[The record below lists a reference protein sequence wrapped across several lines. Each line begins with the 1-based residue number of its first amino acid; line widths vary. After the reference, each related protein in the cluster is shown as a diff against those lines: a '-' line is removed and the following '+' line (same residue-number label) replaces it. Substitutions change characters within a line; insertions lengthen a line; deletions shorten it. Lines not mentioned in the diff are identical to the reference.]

1 MKTLRLS
8 GLLLFSMLAFF
19 VASCGGDSSDDSGS
33 GGGSGNLTPPKYES
47 SSALYSI
54 TDANSAYK
62 SVEFTASGNYVVTMK
77 HAPKVPRRIAAM
89 NQFRF
94 GFIPQHA
101 GMTRNVIDDDIIY
114 GTYTKNGDTYEL
126 EGFGTIVVNGGGSS
140 AVSLDITTTN
150 GTKVTVGAQQQQQ
163 YSSSTKTNMLCRT
176 WKMGKVALHVAIP
189 GYPAFDQTYNSW
201 ADFVRGYLKM
211 EGYEEGSP
219 YYESIYKEMMEE
231 SPNQVIFTKS
241 GTYVV
246 FYSNKTLGVST
257 WKWVDE
263 NAGKARYSW
272 DYQSINDPNE
282 SGAINIDFV
291 GNQLV
296 ITEFL
301 GDEYDNPDDYDD
313 DEIYVEGTIKWYL
326 TEVK

>member
-1 MKTLRLS
+1 
-8 GLLLFSMLAFF
+8 MLAK
-19 VASCGGDSSDDSGS
+19 G
-33 GGGSGNLTPPKYES
+33 
-47 SSALYSI
+47 YS
-54 TDANSAYK
+54 
-62 SVEFTASGNYVVTMK
+62 
-77 HAPKVPRRIAAM
+77 
-89 NQFRF
+89 
-94 GFIPQHA
+94 
-101 GMTRNVIDDDIIY
+101 
-114 GTYTKNGDTYEL
+114 
-126 EGFGTIVVNGGGSS
+126 
-140 AVSLDITTTN
+140 
-150 GTKVTVGAQQQQQ
+150 
-163 YSSSTKTNMLCRT
+163 
-176 WKMGKVALHVAIP
+176 WKIALHAAVP
-189 GYPAFDQTYNSW
+189 GYPAYDQTFNSW
-201 ADFVRGYLKM
+201 EDFVRGYLKM
-211 EGYEEGSP
+211 GGYEETSP
-219 YYESIYKEMMEE
+219 YYEMMYEEMMED
-231 SPNQVIFTKS
+231 SPDQVIFTKS

>member
-1 MKTLRLS
+1 MKTLRFLGFVLLS
-8 GLLLFSMLAFF
+8 ITAFC
-19 VASCGGDSSDDSGS
+19 VASCGDDSSDDNGGG
-33 GGGSGNLTPPKYES
+33 GGGSLTPPKYES
-47 SSALYSI
+47 SSALYNI
-54 TDANSAYK
+54 TDANSNYK
-62 SVEFTASGNYVVTMK
+62 SVEFTASGNYVITMK
-77 HAPKVPRRIAAM
+77 SGVKAPQRIAALKKF
-89 NQFRF
+89 QF

-101 GMTRNVIDDDIIY
+101 GMTRNVVDDNIIY
-114 GTYTKNGDTYEL
+114 GKYSKNGDTYVL

-140 AVSLDITTTN
+140 AVSLDITTN
-150 GTKVTVGAQQQQQ
+150 SGTKVTVGAQIQQQ
-163 YSSSTKTNMLCRT
+163 YKSSTKTDMLCRT
-176 WKMGKVALHVAIP
+176 WKMGKVGLHAEVA
-189 GYPAFDQTYNSW
+189 GQPAFDQTYNNW
-201 ADFVRGYLKM
+201 ADFVRGMLLL
-211 EGYEEGSP
+211 EGYEEGS
-219 YYESIYKEMMEE
+219 YYYNEAYKEMTE
-231 SPNQVIFTKS
+231 STPEQVIFTKS

-246 FYSNKTLGVST
+246 FYSNQELAVST

-272 DYQSINDPNE
+272 DYQSINDPYE